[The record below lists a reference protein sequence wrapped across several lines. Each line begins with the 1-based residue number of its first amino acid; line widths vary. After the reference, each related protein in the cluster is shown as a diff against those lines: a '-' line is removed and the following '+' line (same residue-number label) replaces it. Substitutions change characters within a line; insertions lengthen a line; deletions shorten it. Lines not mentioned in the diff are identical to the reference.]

1 MQKNKTSKDDV
12 CKRTSMSF
20 KSVALKKKVIE
31 DAKYYTVSQ
40 SRIVEGIVKKYY
52 ESNDRFIF

>member
-1 MQKNKTSKDDV
+1 MSKDDV
-12 CKRTSMSF
+12 CKRTSMNF

-52 ESNDRFIF
+52 ESNDRFRF